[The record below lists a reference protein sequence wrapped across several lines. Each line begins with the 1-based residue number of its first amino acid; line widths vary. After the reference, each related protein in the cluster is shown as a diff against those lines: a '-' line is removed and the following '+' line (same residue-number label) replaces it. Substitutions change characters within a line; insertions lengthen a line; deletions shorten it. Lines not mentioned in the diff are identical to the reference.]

1 MCRHFHD
8 SSRRKTM
15 LDVEVLFPMGHFV
28 ATRSPMVVPL
38 HYQDH
43 LMDPRVKTTA
53 VGPEL
58 SQLEI
63 LLSILSCILLRK
75 LIRTFI
81 LNVMLTHIH
90 YFLLAKPKIQMQ
102 GHTHVGPALLFP
114 TINSGLSSPSPEP
127 SLTLTKPFLIPLH
140 NTLN

>member
-1 MCRHFHD
+1 
-8 SSRRKTM
+8 M
-15 LDVEVLFPMGHFV
+15 LDVELLFQMGHFV
-28 ATRSPMVVPL
+28 ATGSPMVVPL

-43 LMDPRVKTTA
+43 LVDPRVKTTA

-81 LNVMLTHIH
+81 LDVMLMLTH

-102 GHTHVGPALLFP
+102 RHIHGGPALLFP
-114 TINSGLSSPSPEP
+114 TINSGPSSPSPEP
-127 SLTLTKPFLIPLH
+127 SLTLTKPLLIPLLLIPTQH
-140 NTLN
+140 